1 MKHWLI
7 TLCCGCGFSSA
18 LSAQQLSPAVLASNG
33 GTNMAAGIQLEW
45 TLGEAAIGS
54 LSGQE
59 RNYTE
64 GFHQPIVLLEKVD
77 FTEAEVNLSTKDV
90 PRSGITVS
98 PNPVSTDLTIHFDG
112 TTHELF
118 DCQVLDANGNPHL
131 HKSLRT
137 NEGDVILDLSG
148 LIPGLFF
155 IRFIATDDG
164 AITVFKLAKIK

>member
-7 TLCCGCGFSSA
+7 TLCCVCGFALA
-18 LSAQQLSPAVLASNG
+18 LSAQQLSPEVLASNG
-33 GTNMAAGIQLEW
+33 GTSLAPGIQLDW
-45 TLGEAAIGS
+45 TLGEAAIGG
-54 LSGQE
+54 LSGQDKS
-59 RNYTE
+59 YTE
-64 GFHQPIVLLEKVD
+64 GFHQPIILLEKIDYTEPEVD
-77 FTEAEVNLSTKDV
+77 PSTKDA
-90 PRSGITVS
+90 PRTGITVS
-98 PNPVSTDLTIHFDG
+98 PNPVSSDLTIHFDG

-118 DCQVLDANGNPHL
+118 DCQVLDANGNPQL

-137 NEGDVILDLSG
+137 NEGDVVLDLSG

>member
-7 TLCCGCGFSSA
+7 TLYCVCWFSLVS
-18 LSAQQLSPAVLASNG
+18 SAQQLSPAVLSSNG
-33 GTNMAAGIQLEW
+33 GTSVATGIQLDW
-45 TLGEAAIGS
+45 TLGESAIGG

-64 GFHQPIVLLEKVD
+64 GFHQPIVLIEKVD
-77 FTEAEVNLSTKDV
+77 FDEAESNHSNNDV

-98 PNPVSTDLTIHFDG
+98 PNPVSSDLTIHFDG

-118 DCQVLDANGNPHL
+118 DCQVLDANGNPQL

-137 NEGDVILDLSG
+137 NEGDVVLDLSE

-164 AITVFKLAKIK
+164 AITVFKLEKIK

>member
-33 GTNMAAGIQLEW
+33 GTNMAAGIQLAW

-54 LSGQE
+54 LSSQE

-64 GFHQPIVLLEKVD
+64 GFHQPIVLFEKVD

>member
-7 TLCCGCGFSSA
+7 TLCYGCGFSSA
-18 LSAQQLSPAVLASNG
+18 LSAQQLTPAVLASNG
-33 GTNMAAGIQLEW
+33 GTSVAAGIQLDW
-45 TLGEAAIGS
+45 TLGEAAIGG

-64 GFHQPIVLLEKVD
+64 GFHQPIILIEKVD
-77 FTEAEVNLSTKDV
+77 FDEPEANHSNYDV

-98 PNPVSTDLTIHFDG
+98 PNPVSSDLTIHFDG
-112 TTHELF
+112 TAHEFF
-118 DCQVLDANGNPHL
+118 DCQVLDANGNPQL

-137 NEGDVILDLSG
+137 NEGDIVLDLSG